1 MKSGTAVFPPVCSCI
16 RRLPKRVTTR
26 KVMLDGQI
34 TTASSAARRI
44 CSSSNSE
51 DYSEDN
57 YDDEGRAPLLNGLL
71 SSANNAVKIDLNSGI
86 IVQTSKNSF
95 DKFPKERCKAAISVG
110 LLITAAVCNDLV
122 LSFIHEKVPQEP
134 PLPDAVFAHTPYIP
148 WALTVSEYL
157 MLASFTCML
166 ALTVLHRHRWII
178 LRRIAV
184 IGSLLY
190 FGRCLTMLV
199 TQVPIADPNYYCSP
213 RLSGADYTL
222 RNIFLRAMRIVSGA
236 GLMINGKHT
245 LCGDYIYSGHTVVL
259 VTSCLFITEYSP
271 QRWKPLHFFSIMVSA
286 AGVIL
291 LLISRAH
298 YTIDVIISYWISTR
312 VFWTYHTLAAFPNLR
327 NASSHYNHLSKF
339 YWYRLFLFMEGN
351 LHRPVPRRFDWPFP
365 RLRFGTRTTCKTNL
379 S

>member
-1 MKSGTAVFPPVCSCI
+1 
-16 RRLPKRVTTR
+16 
-26 KVMLDGQI
+26 MLDEQI
-34 TTASSAARRI
+34 TAASSTLRRI

-51 DYSEDN
+51 DFSEDN
-57 YDDEGRAPLLNGLL
+57 YEIASDEGRAPLLNSIV
-71 SSANNAVKIDLNSGI
+71 SSADNTVKIDLNLSDI
-86 IVQTSKNSF
+86 IIQTSNSSV
-95 DKFPKERCKAAISVG
+95 DKFPKERYKAAISVG

-166 ALTVLHRHRWII
+166 ALTLIHRHRWIV

-213 RLSGADYTL
+213 RLSDADYTL
-222 RNIFLRAMRIVSGA
+222 TNIVLRAMRIVSGA

-271 QRWKPLHFFSIMVSA
+271 RHWKPLHFFSIMVST
-286 AGVIL
+286 AGVVL

-312 VFWTYHTLAAFPNLR
+312 VFWTYHTLAAFPSLR
-327 NASSHYNHLSKF
+327 NANSHCNHLSKF

-365 RLRFGTRTTCKTNL
+365 PIRFRSRTTCKTNL

>member
-1 MKSGTAVFPPVCSCI
+1 M
-16 RRLPKRVTTR
+16 
-26 KVMLDGQI
+26 VMLNRQKIGN
-34 TTASSAARRI
+34 SSGAIAAPSSTMPKIR
-44 CSSSNSE
+44 SSSDVKDAFE
-51 DYSEDN
+51 DF
-57 YDDEGRAPLLNGLL
+57 YDDGERIPLNDLL
-71 SSANNAVKIDLNSGI
+71 SPNESVRINLNLSDIVFQTAKIS
-86 IVQTSKNSF
+86 TA
-95 DKFPKERCKAAISVG
+95 DKFPKERNKAAVSCLAVCM
-110 LLITAAVCNDLV
+110 LLTAAVCNDLV
-122 LSFIHEKVPQEP
+122 LSYIHEKVPQEP
-134 PLPDAVFAHTPYIP
+134 PLPDAIFAHTPYIP
-148 WALTVSEYL
+148 WALALSEYL

-166 ALTVLHRHRWII
+166 VLTIIHRHRWIV
-178 LRRIAV
+178 LRRISV

-199 TQVPIADPNYYCSP
+199 TQVPIADPNYHCSP

-222 RNIFLRAMRIVSGA
+222 RNVIVRAMRTVSGA

-271 QRWKPLHFFSIMVSA
+271 RRWKPLHFLSIVISG

-351 LHRPVPRRFDWPFP
+351 LQKPVPRRFDWPFSSI
-365 RLRFGTRTTCKTNL
+365 RFGNRAACKTNI

>member
-1 MKSGTAVFPPVCSCI
+1 MKENEVWYGSVSSSVQLYQK
-16 RRLPKRVTTR
+16 LPKRVTTR

-178 LRRIAV
+178 LRFV
-184 IGSLLY
+184 SFCY
-190 FGRCLTMLV
+190 LT
-199 TQVPIADPNYYCSP
+199 
-213 RLSGADYTL
+213 
-222 RNIFLRAMRIVSGA
+222 
-236 GLMINGKHT
+236 
-245 LCGDYIYSGHTVVL
+245 
-259 VTSCLFITEYSP
+259 
-271 QRWKPLHFFSIMVSA
+271 
-286 AGVIL
+286 
-291 LLISRAH
+291 
-298 YTIDVIISYWISTR
+298 
-312 VFWTYHTLAAFPNLR
+312 TYH
-327 NASSHYNHLSKF
+327 SHALKKPETSIIPETCINS
-339 YWYRLFLFMEGN
+339 
-351 LHRPVPRRFDWPFP
+351 
-365 RLRFGTRTTCKTNL
+365 RT
-379 S
+379 

>member
-1 MKSGTAVFPPVCSCI
+1 
-16 RRLPKRVTTR
+16 
-26 KVMLDGQI
+26 MLDGQI
-34 TTASSAARRI
+34 TTASSATRRI

-51 DYSEDN
+51 DFSEDN
-57 YDDEGRAPLLNGLL
+57 YGDEGRAPLLNGLL
-71 SSANNAVKIDLNSGI
+71 SSANNAVKIDLNFSDI
-86 IVQTSKNSF
+86 IVQTSNNSF

-271 QRWKPLHFFSIMVSA
+271 RRWKPLHLFSIMVSA
-286 AGVIL
+286 AGVVL

-312 VFWTYHTLAAFPNLR
+312 VFWIYHTLAAFPNLR

-351 LHRPVPRRFDWPFP
+351 LYRPVPRRFDWPFP
-365 RLRFGTRTTCKTNL
+365 RMRFGTRTTCKTNL

>member
-1 MKSGTAVFPPVCSCI
+1 
-16 RRLPKRVTTR
+16 
-26 KVMLDGQI
+26 MLDGQI
-34 TTASSAARRI
+34 TAVSSTVRRM

-51 DYSEDN
+51 DFSEGND
-57 YDDEGRAPLLNGLL
+57 GRAPLLNNFV
-71 SSANNAVKIDLNSGI
+71 SSANNTVKIDLNLSDI
-86 IVQTSKNSF
+86 IVKTSNNSI

-166 ALTVLHRHRWII
+166 ALTVIHRHRWII
-178 LRRIAV
+178 IRRIAV

-222 RNIFLRAMRIVSGA
+222 RNIVLRAMRIVSGA

-271 QRWKPLHFFSIMVSA
+271 RRWKPLHFFSIMVAA
-286 AGVIL
+286 AGVLL

-312 VFWTYHTLAAFPNLR
+312 VFWTYHTLAAFPSLR
-327 NASSHYNHLSKF
+327 VFSFVDFKIDFQLLSRAISYDFCFRF
-339 YWYRLFLFMEGN
+339 YWGLLFFTSFT
-351 LHRPVPRRFDWPFP
+351 V
-365 RLRFGTRTTCKTNL
+365 L
-379 S
+379 SPGS